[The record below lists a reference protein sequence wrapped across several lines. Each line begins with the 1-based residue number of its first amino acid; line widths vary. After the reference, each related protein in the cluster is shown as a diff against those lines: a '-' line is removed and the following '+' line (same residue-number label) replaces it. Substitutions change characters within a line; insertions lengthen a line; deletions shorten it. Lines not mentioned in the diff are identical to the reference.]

1 MKVKVSEI
9 KNLMTKALSS
19 SGYKNEDIPFIINMY
34 LGGELRGHT
43 SHGLASFKS
52 FIKHDYNNLPEPE
65 TIKATD
71 ACYFMDAKSN
81 SGVLIGRKAADE
93 AIVRAKKQIT
103 GMTLIKNMDSWLR
116 PGAIAEY
123 IAEQGFIAYVVNS
136 GGGASIAP
144 PGGYEPVTGT
154 NPIAYGLPMADGAF
168 VVDMATSKRAWGVVR
183 MANKFGTKLPDDTFY
198 DIEGNVTT
206 DPQKADAVMPFGEYK
221 GFALALLGE
230 VMTGAMLGMPML
242 IDSDAGSNFGEKMPD
257 RGAYIL
263 VIDPSQ
269 TVGLDEFKMQVGK
282 YINDINNTRALP
294 GGKIRI
300 PGQQAMEK
308 ANRAVENGEIDIPD
322 ELWAELRELEK
333 DHNYNRE

>member
-1 MKVKVSEI
+1 MKVRVSKI
-9 KNLMTKALSS
+9 QDLMTKILRNE
-19 SGYKNEDIPFIINMY
+19 GYQDEDIPFIINMY

-52 FIKHDYNNLPEPE
+52 FLKHDYGDLQKPEV
-65 TIKATD
+65 IKATES
-71 ACYFMDAKSN
+71 CYFLDAKSN
-81 SGVLIGRKAADE
+81 PGVLIGRRAADE
-93 AIVRAKKQIT
+93 AMKRAKKQII
-103 GMTLIKNMDSWLR
+103 GMTLIKDMDSWLR

-123 IAEQGFIAYVVNS
+123 IAEQGFISYVVNS

-154 NPIAYGLPMADGAF
+154 NPIAYGLPTKKGAL

-198 DIEGNVTT
+198 DDEGNVTT
-206 DPQKADAVMPFGEYK
+206 DPKKADAVMSFGDYK
-221 GFALALLGE
+221 GFALAFLGE

-263 VIDPSQ
+263 VIDPNQ
-269 TVGLDEFKMQVGK
+269 TVGLDEFKIRIGK
-282 YINDINNTRALP
+282 YIDDINSTKSLP
-294 GGKIRI
+294 GQVVRI
-300 PGQQAMEK
+300 PGHLAMEK
-308 ANRAVENGEIDIPD
+308 ASRAVENDKLDIPD
-322 ELWAELRELEK
+322 ELWAELQEMIE
-333 DHNYNRE
+333 DTE